1 MDKTQRSEL
10 FQLDYKFPHV
20 KMNLNAMLI
29 KELFQLDYKFPHVK
43 IGAGGSL
50 VLQGFQDVL
59 NLKK

>member
-1 MDKTQRSEL
+1 MLKS
-10 FQLDYKFPHV
+10 KA
-20 KMNLNAMLI
+20 MNSQALVR
-29 KELFQLDYKFPHVK
+29 FQLDYKFPHVK